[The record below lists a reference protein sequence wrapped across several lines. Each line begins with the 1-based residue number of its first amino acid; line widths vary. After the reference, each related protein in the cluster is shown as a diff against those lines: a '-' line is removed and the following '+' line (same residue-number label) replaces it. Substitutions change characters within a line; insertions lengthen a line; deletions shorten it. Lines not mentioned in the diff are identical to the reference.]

1 MTWESIGI
9 DVSEENK
16 KALKA
21 FEENKKKVDAGE
33 LEITMLIETDGIKQV
48 LVSKY
53 TTIIEVGFY
62 NRIPFDKNTV
72 LEVYPNDFD
81 YVEKY
86 ELGPSKFIPGGWD
99 YIFRPRKD
107 GEYSLAFQL

>member
-9 DVSEENK
+9 DVNKENK

-21 FEENKKKVDAGE
+21 FEENKKKVDSGE

-48 LVSKY
+48 LAAKY
-53 TTIIEVGFY
+53 TTIIEFGVY

-72 LEVYPNDFD
+72 LEVYPNNFD

-86 ELGPSKFIPGGWD
+86 EVGPSKFIPGGWD
-99 YIFRPRKD
+99 YVFRPRRD
-107 GEYSLAFQL
+107 GEPSLAFRL